1 MKNIDLSISA
11 DDTGD
16 IDPRERVSEAIAEEV
31 GRMAKSGRR
40 VIRNGA
46 PMPEP
51 RFLREAMEAVHG
63 GTAQI
68 VGEAIRFSTDE
79 RREAHQERLNRRFD
93 AAVDR
98 MTRSWGR
105 DFHADPLGL
114 QQADIGQMDAGAI
127 RQFCNA
133 FNEESA
139 PLSTEYDRAVS
150 HVGRRLARQ
159 IADDIRKS
167 MAHPG
172 TSRPFADAF
181 NEGWEAGVDAGLRDA
196 DPALVRM
203 AEGWVALRRFSVVNE
218 NPRAGAESTIVVNTT
233 DPVIFNRLE
242 TSITSILRGADPLI
256 PRLAALLGTDDATA
270 RDWLVA
276 KVAAFR
282 GESEA
287 DTEARLG

>member
-1 MKNIDLSISA
+1 MKNIDLNISA
-11 DDTGD
+11 GDTGD

-31 GRMAKSGRR
+31 GRIKGFPMTRMPMLRIPFHEPRYVQKAREEVQEDMGRVISEAIQAGLRDGRR
-40 VIRNGA
+40 A
-46 PMPEP
+46 
-51 RFLREAMEAVHG
+51 
-63 GTAQI
+63 
-68 VGEAIRFSTDE
+68 
-79 RREAHQERLNRRFD
+79 AHQERLNQKASELIEQMHD
-93 AAVDR
+93 
-98 MTRSWGR
+98 SWGR

-139 PLSTEYDRAVS
+139 PPSTEYDRAVS

-159 IADDIRKS
+159 VADDIRKN

-172 TSRPFADAF
+172 ASRPFADAF
-181 NEGWEAGVDAGLRDA
+181 TEGWESGVKAGFSNL
-196 DPALVRM
+196 DPAILRM
-203 AEGWVALRRFSVVNE
+203 AEGA
-218 NPRAGAESTIVVNTT
+218 P
-233 DPVIFNRLE
+233 
-242 TSITSILRGADPLI
+242 DPLI

-276 KVAAFR
+276 KVSAFR

-287 DTEARLG
+287 DTERRLG